1 MTLVVVF
8 GSTPQLAWLELQT
21 LVPNSERI
29 SDHTAV
35 IYDAKHNASD
45 LIEKLGGAIKI
56 GRLASVIATID
67 ASTLTP
73 TLAMESFKT
82 FGIST
87 VDIPQLP
94 SALLT
99 QIKKN
104 QDRPVRFIAGQLS
117 SVVID
122 KQHVCE
128 LVVFPY
134 RGKFGVA
141 VTAAVQDY
149 ESWIKRDRGRPHADP
164 RAGMLPPKV
173 ARMMVNIALRQAQ
186 GKPGTLLDPFC
197 GMGTILAE
205 GHLTGWQVVGSDQ
218 SPDAT
223 KKAEANLTWLLGQKQ
238 WELFTSDA
246 THVSDKVQQV
256 DAIVT
261 EPFMGNPNVSEKN
274 IANTVTGLEKLYIGC
289 LKDWR
294 VVLKAGGKL
303 VMVFPRFV
311 FGKNSYFV
319 KKVIDSCE
327 TLGYTVLAGPIEY
340 ARPNAI
346 VRREIYLFKKV

>member
-8 GSTPQLAWLELQT
+8 GSTPLLAWQEVQAI
-21 LVPNSERI
+21 VPSSERI
-29 SDHTAV
+29 PDHIAL
-35 IYDAKHNASD
+35 IHDAKQNAGD
-45 LIEKLGGAIKI
+45 LIEKLGGAVKI

-73 TLAMESFKT
+73 ILAMESFKT
-82 FGIST
+82 FGISA
-87 VDIPQLP
+87 VDIPPLP

-99 QIKKN
+99 QIKN
-104 QDRPVRFIAGQLS
+104 NLDRPARFIAGQLS
-117 SVVID
+117 SVVIA

-128 LVVFPY
+128 FVVFPY

-141 VTAAVQDY
+141 VTVAVQDY
-149 ESWIKRDRGRPHADP
+149 EAWIKRDRGRPHADP

-173 ARMMVNIALRQAQ
+173 ARMMVNIAR
-186 GKPGTLLDPFC
+186 PGETLLDPFC

-205 GHLTGWQVVGSDQ
+205 ALLTGWKVIGSDQ
-218 SPDAT
+218 SPEVI
-223 KKAEANLTWLLGQKQ
+223 KKAEDNLKWLFGQKQ
-238 WELFTSDA
+238 WELFISDA
-246 THVSDKVQQV
+246 THVSDKVEQV

-261 EPFMGNPNVSEKN
+261 EPFMGNPNVSETNVAN
-274 IANTVTGLEKLYIGC
+274 IVTGLEKLYIGC

-294 VVLKAGGKL
+294 GVLKPGGKL
-303 VMVFPRFV
+303 VMAFPRFV

-340 ARPNAI
+340 ARPTAI
-346 VRREIYLFKKV
+346 VRREIFILQRSTHD